1 MTIDRMPARALPRLS
16 RRSLLLSALAAP
28 VAAWALPPREMRFP
42 RDFGSHPERSTE
54 WWYITGH
61 ARSGAREFG
70 FQLTFFRSRVA
81 ETQDMRSEFAARQLI
96 FAHAAI
102 TDLEGRKLWHDQ
114 RIARAGFGVA
124 SASEEDT
131 DVRLRNWTLQR
142 DATGYI
148 AQLPAEGF
156 ALDLRFTPTQ
166 PVMLQG
172 NAGLSRKGP
181 AVEQASYYYSEPQ
194 LATRGR
200 LSLQGR
206 SFDVQ
211 GTAWLD
217 HEWSDAYLHPEA
229 SGWDWIGMNLFDG
242 GALMAFRIRR
252 RDGRALWAGGSM
264 RSPDGRMRVFSPEE
278 LRITPEGRWVSPR
291 TRADYPVRL
300 RIATPAGTFSV
311 HPLLDDQELDSR
323 GSTGA
328 VYWEGLSD
336 LQDAQGRTVG
346 RGYLELTG
354 YVQAL
359 RM

>member
-1 MTIDRMPARALPRLS
+1 MHARGLPGLS
-16 RRSLLLSALAAP
+16 RRMLMLGALGALAAP
-28 VAAWALPPREMRFP
+28 MAAWALPPREMRFP
-42 RDFGSHPERSTE
+42 RDFGSHPDLNTE

-70 FQLTFFRSRVA
+70 FQLTFFRSRIA

-131 DVRLRNWTLQR
+131 DVRLRNWTLKR
-142 DATGYI
+142 EGKGYA
-148 AQLPAEGF
+148 AQLPADGF
-156 ALDLRFTPTQ
+156 ALDLRFAPTQ

-172 NAGLSRKGP
+172 DAGLSRKGP
-181 AVEQASYYYSEPQ
+181 SVEQASYYYSEPQ
-194 LATRGR
+194 LATEGQ
-200 LSLQGR
+200 LTVQGHA
-206 SFDVQ
+206 FDVK

-217 HEWSDAYLHPEA
+217 HEWSDAYLHPDA

-242 GALMAFRIRR
+242 SALMAFRIRH
-252 RDGRALWAGGSM
+252 RDGSTLWAGGSM

-278 LRITPEGRWVSPR
+278 LQFTPEGRWVSPR
-291 TRADYPVRL
+291 TKGDYPVRL
-300 RIATPAGTFSV
+300 RIQTPVGTFSV
-311 HPLLDDQELDSR
+311 HPLLDDQELDSS

-336 LQDAQGRTVG
+336 LRDAQGRTVG

-354 YVQAL
+354 YVRAL
-359 RM
+359 KM